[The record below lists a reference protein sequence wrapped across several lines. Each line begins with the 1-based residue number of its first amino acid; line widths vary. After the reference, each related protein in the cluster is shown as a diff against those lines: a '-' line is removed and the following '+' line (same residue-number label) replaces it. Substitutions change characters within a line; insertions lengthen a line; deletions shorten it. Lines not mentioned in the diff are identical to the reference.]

1 MPRRDARTY
10 PGLYFTQ
17 YFYKKH
23 MQTERMYVRHTCLKN
38 KISKITQ
45 LIVWALC
52 VRVCVSYMLI
62 LDYGL
67 QLWFVRHIENHSYPT
82 VFDDITRILHLL
94 NRHGDSAGHVSI
106 SQQVKRHKNKITP
119 LKSFKH
125 YDTA

>member
-1 MPRRDARTY
+1 MPRRDARKY

-23 MQTERMYVRHTCLKN
+23 MQTERMYVRHTWLKN
-38 KISKITQ
+38 KICKITQ
-45 LIVWALC
+45 LILCAHC
-52 VRVCVSYMLI
+52 VRFSYMLI

-67 QLWFVRHIENHSYPT
+67 QLWFVWHIENHSYPT

-94 NRHGDSAGHVSI
+94 NRHGDSAGQISI
-106 SQQVKRHKNKITP
+106 GQKGKRQKNKITP